1 MKTILEQY
9 FIEFGQLDLLSFGCL
24 KWQKKEATFIE
35 SGLEPPKEFI
45 LFEPIASI
53 PSKHFYIYIADALSI
68 SIEQASIQ
76 YEHFIQNLF
85 DGHQDRIELESL
97 GYFTFNNG
105 ILNWNSLFSSQ
116 TFYTPIHFE
125 KLTVKETLD
134 QIDESEK
141 ENWIL
146 FASIIAILS
155 LLAILFK
162 FYH

>member
-24 KWQKKEATFIE
+24 KWQKKEAAFIE
-35 SGLEPPKEFI
+35 SGLEAPKEFI
-45 LFEPIASI
+45 LFEPIEAI
-53 PSKHFYIYIADALSI
+53 PSKHFYIYLADALSI

-85 DGHQDRIELESL
+85 QDNQDRIELESL
-97 GYFTFNNG
+97 GYFTLTNG
-105 ILNWNSLFSSQ
+105 ILNWNSSFSSH
-116 TFYTPIHFE
+116 TFYSPIHFE
-125 KLTVKETLD
+125 KLTTEITLD
-134 QIDESEK
+134 EREEPAKD
-141 ENWIL
+141 NWVL